1 MSDLKHIIADYIL
14 TLPPYPKGR
23 EWRIEEEDLVRL
35 SANENPLGPSPQA
48 VAAVT
53 KALRSIN
60 RYPDGTVGDLKE
72 KLAQRLDLAPDNL
85 IIGNGSNEIFELA
98 LRIFVQRG
106 EEVLLPEP
114 TFAYYRIAAQT
125 QGAHCVSVPL
135 KDFKIDLT
143 GVADQVTAQTRLI
156 FLSNPN
162 NPTGTIFT
170 RSEFDDFLVSLP
182 SRVVVVVDEAYGEY
196 VTSADYPRLQEYR
209 HGERWIITTRTF
221 SKFYGL
227 AGLRIGYG
235 IAGAELI
242 EQMEKVRQPFSVNLL
257 AQKAAEAA
265 LGDEKHREET
275 ARLNEQGK
283 RYLYGE
289 LTRLGLSFVPSEAN
303 FILVHC
309 GPPAPQV
316 LEGLVHEGV
325 VVRGMAGYGLGEYIR
340 VTVGLPEENRRFIK
354 ALERWK
360 KGA

>member
-1 MSDLKHIIADYIL
+1 MSDLKKIIADYIL

-23 EWRIEEEDLVRL
+23 EWHEEEDLVRL

-53 KALRSIN
+53 KALRSIH
-60 RYPDGTVGDLKE
+60 RYPDGTAGGLKE
-72 KLAQRLDLAPDNL
+72 KLAQQLDLVPDNI

-98 LRIFVQRG
+98 VRIFVQRG

-114 TFAYYRIAAQT
+114 TFAYYRIAAQAL
-125 QGAHCVSVPL
+125 GARCITIPL
-135 KDFKIDLT
+135 RDFKIDLS
-143 GVADQVTAQTRLI
+143 GVAKEVGEKTRLI

-162 NPTGTIFT
+162 NPTGTIFA
-170 RSEFDDFLVSLP
+170 RSEFDDFLASLP
-182 SRVVVVVDEAYGEY
+182 SQVVVVVDEAYGEY
-196 VTSADYPRLQEYR
+196 VTAADYPRPQEYQR
-209 HGERWIITTRTF
+209 GDGLLITTKTF

-235 IAGAELI
+235 IAGVELI

-257 AQKAAEAA
+257 AQKAAQAA
-265 LGDEKHREET
+265 LGDEGHRKET
-275 ARLNEQGK
+275 ARINEQGK
-283 RYLYGE
+283 RYLYEE

-316 LEGLVHEGV
+316 MEGLMHEGI
-325 VVRGMAGYGLGEYIR
+325 VVRGMAGYGLEEYIR
-340 VTVGLPEENRRFIK
+340 VTIGLPEENKRFIK

-360 KGA
+360 EGS

>member
-1 MSDLKHIIADYIL
+1 MSDLKKIIADYIF
-14 TLPPYPKGR
+14 TIPPYPKGR
-23 EWRIEEEDLVRL
+23 EWRVEEEDLVRL
-35 SANENPLGPSPQA
+35 SANENPRGPSPQA

-53 KALRSIN
+53 KALRSIH

-72 KLAQRLDLAPDNL
+72 KLAQRFDCAPDNI

-98 LRIFVQRG
+98 LRIFLQGG

-125 QGAHCVSVPL
+125 QGARCVSVPL
-135 KDFKIDLT
+135 RDFTIDLS
-143 GVADQVTAQTRLI
+143 GLAKQVNEQTRLI

-170 RSEFDDFLVSLP
+170 RSEFDDFLTSLP
-182 SRVVVVVDEAYGEY
+182 AQVVIVVDEAYGEY

-209 HGERWIITTRTF
+209 HKEGWIIVTRTF

-265 LGDEKHREET
+265 LGDEEHRAET
-275 ARLNEQGK
+275 ARLNEEGK

-303 FILVHC
+303 FMLVHC

-316 LEGLVHEGV
+316 LEGLLQEGV
-325 VVRGMAGYGLGEYIR
+325 VVRGMAGYGLEEYIR
-340 VTVGLPEENRRFIK
+340 VTIGLPEENRRLVK

-360 KGA
+360 KGS